1 MNKVKIFVDTGADI
15 PPKAAEEYEIDII
28 NFLCVFDGTS
38 YVAGEEL
45 TNEEFYK
52 KLLASDKLPTT
63 SQTPPGVMYD
73 TLKKASEE
81 YDSVVYLT
89 LSSKASGQF
98 NNARMNAEQIMEENP
113 NADIRIVDT
122 MSFSV
127 YISEAAI
134 YLRKLLNDGCEL
146 DEALE
151 KIKKVFEAYEAY
163 ILVDDL
169 KFLQKGGRITK
180 TTALVGGL
188 LDIKPV
194 LTVRGGLIEPLEKL
208 RGKKKIFNKLAELI
222 SENEEFDSDKKEF
235 FIVDSNSEYGDK
247 MTEILKEEFDIDDI
261 ARRYEFGPI
270 VGTHIGNG
278 AIAVLFRKKGYDL

>member
-1 MNKVKIFVDTGADI
+1 MSKVKIFVDTGADI
-15 PPKAAEEYEIDII
+15 PKSAAEEYDIDII
-28 NFLCVFDGTS
+28 NFLCVFDGVS

-52 KLLASDKLPTT
+52 KLLASEKLPTT

-73 TLKKASEE
+73 TLKKAAEE
-81 YDSVVYLT
+81 YDSVVYLVI
-89 LSSKASGQF
+89 SSKASGQF

-113 NADIRIVDT
+113 DADIRIVDT
-122 MSFSV
+122 MSFSA

-134 YLRKLLNDGCEL
+134 YLRKLLNNGIGL
-146 DEALE
+146 DDALE

-194 LTVRGGLIEPLEKL
+194 LTVRNGLIEPLEKL
-208 RGKKKIFNKLAELI
+208 RGKKKIFNKLVDLI

-247 MTEILKEEFDIDDI
+247 MTEIINEEFDIDDI

-270 VGTHIGNG
+270 IGTHIGNG